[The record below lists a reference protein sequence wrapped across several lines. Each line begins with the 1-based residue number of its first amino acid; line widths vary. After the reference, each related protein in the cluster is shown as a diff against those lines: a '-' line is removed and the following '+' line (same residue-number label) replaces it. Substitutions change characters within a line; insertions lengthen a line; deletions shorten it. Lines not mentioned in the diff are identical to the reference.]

1 MQKTATKL
9 LFLIKTRVFHILPS
23 PPFLDYLLFIL
34 EPLLPRCN
42 SLILPRK
49 KAKPHLLLP
58 FTAHP
63 PVWAGRPPS
72 RCPSSTSRNRGDG
85 SPWADSVVGL
95 SGWGVVFYLRQSNSF
110 LKGLMLLEWC
120 WEAYSRCLQG

>member
-9 LFLIKTRVFHILPS
+9 LFLIKTRVFYSLPS

-34 EPLLPRCN
+34 EPLLSGWN

-49 KAKPHLLLP
+49 KVKPHLLPP

-63 PVWAGRPPS
+63 QAWAGKPPS
-72 RCPSSTSRNRGDG
+72 HRPSPTSINGGHG
-85 SPWADSVVGL
+85 SPWADSVGGLHGFGVGL
-95 SGWGVVFYLRQSNSF
+95 
-110 LKGLMLLEWC
+110 LK
-120 WEAYSRCLQG
+120 